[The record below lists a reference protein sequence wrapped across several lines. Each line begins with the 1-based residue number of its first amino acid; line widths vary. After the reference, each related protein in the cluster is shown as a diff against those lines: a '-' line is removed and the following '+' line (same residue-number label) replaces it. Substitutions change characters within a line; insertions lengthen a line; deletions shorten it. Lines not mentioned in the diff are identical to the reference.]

1 MPEQENLLVEKTT
14 IVKNNETLKIKA
26 VPFAKGHR
34 LELQLALNPDISVDL
49 DKVLLPLEKSV
60 VRQAVAGMTK
70 IVEAPLSEGGL
81 GSHIIVD
88 E

>member
-1 MPEQENLLVEKTT
+1 MPDEIIEKKETR
-14 IVKNNETLKIKA
+14 IYNNETLKIKA

-34 LELQLALNPDISVDL
+34 LEVQIALNPDNPMDL
-49 DKVLLPLEKSV
+49 DKTLLPLEKSV
-60 VRQAVAGMTK
+60 VRQAVAGMVK
-70 IVEAPLSEGGL
+70 IVESPISEGGL

>member
-1 MPEQENLLVEKTT
+1 MSEQENLIVEKTT

-34 LELQLALNPDISVDL
+34 LELQLALNPDITTDL
-49 DKVLLPLEKSV
+49 DKVMLPLERSV